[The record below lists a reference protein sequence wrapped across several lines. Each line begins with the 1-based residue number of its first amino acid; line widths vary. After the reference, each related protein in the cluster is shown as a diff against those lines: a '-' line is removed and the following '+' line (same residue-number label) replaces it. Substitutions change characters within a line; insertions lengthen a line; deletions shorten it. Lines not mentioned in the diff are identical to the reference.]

1 MMYEEMLAS
10 YHNVDEIIA
19 HFNSF
24 HNPKNGQFAKK
35 KKNGGHM
42 VKDYITQGT
51 SKKKSDA
58 A

>member
-35 KKNGGHM
+35 KEWWTHG
-42 VKDYITQGT
+42 QGLYNT
-51 SKKKSDA
+51 RNFKKEV
-58 A
+58 